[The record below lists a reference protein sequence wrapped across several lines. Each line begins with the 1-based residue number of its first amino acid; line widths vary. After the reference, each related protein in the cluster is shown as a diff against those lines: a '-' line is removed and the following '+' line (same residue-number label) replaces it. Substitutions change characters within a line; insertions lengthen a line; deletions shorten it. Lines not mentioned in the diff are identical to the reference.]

1 MLNKLEYLIYDKWY
15 KMPFEKFQELSKFIR
30 ETQDIWYRMDTYFEL
45 DSVNLRIKKVSYK
58 AKMGGLI

>member
-1 MLNKLEYLIYDKWY
+1 MLNKLEYLLYDKWY
-15 KMPFEKFQELSKFIR
+15 KMPLEKFQELSKFIR
-30 ETQDIWYRMDTYFEL
+30 ETQDIWYRIDTYFEL

>member
-15 KMPFEKFQELSKFIR
+15 KMPLEKFQELSKFIR
-30 ETQDIWYRMDTYFEL
+30 ETQDIWYRIDTYFEL
-45 DSVNLRIKKVSYK
+45 DSLNLRIKKVSYK

>member
-1 MLNKLEYLIYDKWY
+1 MLNKLEYLLYDKWY
-15 KMPFEKFQELSKFIR
+15 KMPLEKFQELSKFIR